1 MKLQEIA
8 RKAGVSTA
16 TVSRVFSHHPNV
28 RDDVRSHVFA
38 VAGKYGYHPR
48 LSTKMRNIA
57 VIIPYKS
64 VYPVQSYV
72 EMVLTELTHELP
84 ARGYRIEILPQ
95 ENLEQL
101 PRIQFC
107 GAIGIGIDAMLFRNW
122 DDSFAAP
129 LIVIDR
135 DAPRSAK
142 EIYSVRSDEMQAM
155 ELAIAHL
162 AENGCRKI
170 GTIIY
175 GREGEGNTGIR
186 CNGVRKALKKYGLP
200 ATAALIRF
208 ALEDE
213 YIEAIGKLLK
223 LGIDALFCPG
233 GNAGMVAAY
242 ALSLY
247 NRRVPDDISLIAS
260 ERTVFS
266 RYAIP
271 PQTAITQDYG
281 ALANAVADAL
291 DARLSNQP
299 VPRSTTIPY
308 KLIVRDSV
316 RTE

>member
-8 RKAGVSTA
+8 KKAGVSTA

-28 RDDVRSHVFA
+28 REDVRNHVFA
-38 VAGKYGYHPR
+38 VAEKYGYHPR

-57 VIIPYKS
+57 VISPYKS
-64 VYPVQSYV
+64 VYPIQSYV
-72 EMVLTELTHELP
+72 EMVLTELTHELSQ
-84 ARGYRIEILPQ
+84 RDYRIEILPQ

-101 PRIQFC
+101 QRIQFC
-107 GAIGIGIDAMLFRNW
+107 GAVGIGINADLFRGW
-122 DDSFAAP
+122 DDRFAAP
-129 LIVIDR
+129 LIIVDR
-135 DAPRSAK
+135 DAPASAK
-142 EIYSVRSDEMQAM
+142 EIYSVRSDEFQAM

-162 AENGCRKI
+162 AGSGCSRI
-170 GTIIY
+170 GCIIY

-186 CNGVRKALKKYGLP
+186 CNGIRRALAKFNLP
-200 ATAALIRF
+200 AETPLIRF
-208 ALEDE
+208 ALEED
-213 YIEAIGKLLK
+213 YIEVIGKLLK

-271 PQTAITQDYG
+271 PQTTISQDYG
-281 ALANAVADAL
+281 ALARAVVDAL
-291 DARLSNQP
+291 DARLNNLP
-299 VPRSTTIPY
+299 VPRHTTIPY
-308 KLIVRDSV
+308 KLISRDSV
-316 RTE
+316 RIK

>member
-175 GREGEGNTGIR
+175 GRD
-186 CNGVRKALKKYGLP
+186 GVRKALKKYGLP